1 MVIFNSYV
9 KLPEGNFS
17 PESSTGWFFFRDFPT
32 RSHIKS
38 ILRVESQ
45 NNEMNKEVVGGFKH
59 DFYVPF
65 HIWDVIICH

>member
-1 MVIFNSYV
+1 MLNYQRVTFRQKV
-9 KLPEGNFS
+9 LLVG
-17 PESSTGWFFFRDFPT
+17 FFFRDFPT